1 MDLLRARPYSA
12 ARSIAA
18 TFGRRDFTGR
28 WRTADE
34 VHAMSLAN
42 LDGEYAKV
50 ITTDELLARA

>member
-1 MDLLRARPYSA
+1 MAGNLGFSTIVVADAT
-12 ARSIAA
+12 A